1 MSLWPYVRPGSE
13 GRDRLGWR
21 YDRTLD
27 PGLLGAVLKAHVPE
41 LDLDLSTLG
50 IRPVAYKKDRFIV
63 AIEGRTWAGRRVA
76 LAAKGFADDR
86 AAAIHANHV
95 ALWEGGLGDPG
106 GSIRTT
112 RPIAVVPS
120 LGLALSEWLPGHH
133 PQASDAHA
141 AARAGEAAAFLHGC
155 PARLRPVFT
164 PAGFLDN
171 LDRHARLLSARAP
184 DLGAVSEDAARRLRG
199 LSARIDFQAGTP
211 VNGDLSL
218 GNFLIDGTT
227 TYLIDWDISCDFDR
241 AWDVGHFLTQ
251 LRRFGLE
258 RGQAS
263 DGSRAAFI
271 TAYGR
276 ASGDAPGADF
286 PRRVA
291 FFEAA
296 ACLHK
301 AYSAAR
307 VGRADWHGV
316 ASALLAAA
324 LDVTRKMGRDRPR
337 STADTG

>member
-27 PGLLGAVLKAHVPE
+27 PGFLGAVLKAHVPE

-141 AARAGEAAAFLHGC
+141 AARAGEAAAFQ
-155 PARLRPVFT
+155 
-164 PAGFLDN
+164 
-171 LDRHARLLSARAP
+171 
-184 DLGAVSEDAARRLRG
+184 
-199 LSARIDFQAGTP
+199 I
-211 VNGDLSL
+211 
-218 GNFLIDGTT
+218 
-227 TYLIDWDISCDFDR
+227 
-241 AWDVGHFLTQ
+241 
-251 LRRFGLE
+251 
-258 RGQAS
+258 
-263 DGSRAAFI
+263 
-271 TAYGR
+271 GR
-276 ASGDAPGADF
+276 AH
-286 PRRVA
+286 V
-291 FFEAA
+291 
-296 ACLHK
+296 
-301 AYSAAR
+301 
-307 VGRADWHGV
+307 
-316 ASALLAAA
+316 
-324 LDVTRKMGRDRPR
+324 
-337 STADTG
+337 